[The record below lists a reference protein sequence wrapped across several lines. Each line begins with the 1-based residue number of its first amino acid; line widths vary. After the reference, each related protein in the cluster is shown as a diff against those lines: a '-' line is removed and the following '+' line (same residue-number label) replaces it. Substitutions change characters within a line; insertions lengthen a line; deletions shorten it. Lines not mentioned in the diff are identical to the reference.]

1 MSLGKPFDE
10 RLKALKMSKPQNQKI
25 LQEVQE
31 TLRSCRETQAKI
43 SSTQEQL
50 KKTNGMNNGVM
61 EGVKSIEKRWQEFQD
76 AFDQLNKQMINN
88 IAD

>member
-1 MSLGKPFDE
+1 M
-10 RLKALKMSKPQNQKI
+10 
-25 LQEVQE
+25 
-31 TLRSCRETQAKI
+31 RSCEETQAKI

-76 AFDQLNKQMINN
+76 AFDQLNKQIV
-88 IAD
+88 IILLRH